1 MMQKFLKAHP
11 NIYNVVMEQNFVVK
25 TSAGLPNAVAPLEY
39 HRFLASVKAAVSSE
53 DNFWQ
58 RQI

>member
-1 MMQKFLKAHP
+1 
-11 NIYNVVMEQNFVVK
+11 MEQNFVVK